1 MADIVKHVG
10 IYGQKKCVVVFR
22 EVPEESDQ
30 CLIVLSDGLEGRM
43 HDELMA
49 IVEGIEAQT
58 AKDLADVLNRRQFSD
73 GTNMLTQLHYAK
85 RLTKVSTDM
94 VDLTPLPGQRI
105 GLAQLNDELRKI
117 DTGYVPPT
125 NDLSNETNLLESA
138 RNKPWS
144 ERTADEA
151 SAYNQN
157 QTRAASDIAA
167 EAGSDAGVSL
177 NIGED
182 APAPTAQEAIEPS
195 AAQGLLIQA
204 SMMKEDAER
213 LLAEASQKEQQAY
226 NADPSLKPK
235 RGRGRPKKSEL
246 A

>member
-22 EVPEESDQ
+22 EVPNETDQ

-73 GTNMLTQLHYAK
+73 GSNMLTQLHYAK
-85 RLTKVSTDM
+85 RLTKVGTDM
-94 VDLTPLPGQRI
+94 VDLTPLPGQRV

-125 NDLSNETNLLESA
+125 NDLSNETELLESA
-138 RNKPWS
+138 KNKPWS

-151 SAYNQN
+151 SAYNQS
-157 QTRAASDIAA
+157 QTRAAADIASDA
-167 EAGSDAGVSL
+167 SRDAGVSL
-177 NIGED
+177 SIGED
-182 APAPTAQEAIEPS
+182 APAPPAQEAIEPS

-226 NADPSLKPK
+226 DADPSLKPK
-235 RGRGRPKKSEL
+235 RGRGRPKKSES
-246 A
+246 

>member
-125 NDLSNETNLLESA
+125 NDLSNETDLLESA
-138 RNKPWS
+138 KNKPWS

-157 QTRAASDIAA
+157 QTRSASDIAT
-167 EAGSDAGVSL
+167 EAGRDNGVSL

-182 APAPTAQEAIEPS
+182 APAPPAQEAIEPS

-226 NADPSLKPK
+226 DADPSLKPK
-235 RGRGRPKKSEL
+235 RGRGRPRKSES

>member
-125 NDLSNETNLLESA
+125 NDLSNETDLLESA
-138 RNKPWS
+138 KNKPWS
-144 ERTADEA
+144 ERTAD
-151 SAYNQN
+151 
-157 QTRAASDIAA
+157 
-167 EAGSDAGVSL
+167 
-177 NIGED
+177 
-182 APAPTAQEAIEPS
+182 
-195 AAQGLLIQA
+195 
-204 SMMKEDAER
+204 
-213 LLAEASQKEQQAY
+213 
-226 NADPSLKPK
+226 
-235 RGRGRPKKSEL
+235 
-246 A
+246 

>member
-125 NDLSNETNLLESA
+125 NDLSNETDLLESA
-138 RNKPWS
+138 KNKPWS

-157 QTRAASDIAA
+157 QTRSASDIAT
-167 EAGSDAGVSL
+167 EAGRDNGVSL

-182 APAPTAQEAIEPS
+182 APAPPAQEAIEPS

-226 NADPSLKPK
+226 DADPSLKPK
-235 RGRGRPKKSEL
+235 RGRGRPKKSES

>member
-10 IYGQKKCVVVFR
+10 QYGQKKCVVVFR
-22 EVPEESDQ
+22 EVPNEEDN

-43 HDELMA
+43 HDELMDV
-49 IVEGIEAQT
+49 VEGPEAQS

-73 GTNMLTQLHYAK
+73 GSNMLTQLHYAK
-85 RLTKVSTDM
+85 RLTKVATNM

-105 GLAQLNDELRKI
+105 ALNQLNEELRKI
-117 DTGYVPPT
+117 DGGYVAPT
-125 NDLSNETNLLESA
+125 NDLNNESALLESA

-144 ERTADEA
+144 ERTAEEA
-151 SAYNQN
+151 AAYNRS
-157 QTRAASDIAA
+157 QTRNASDVATDAA
-167 EAGSDAGVSL
+167 KDDGVSL

-182 APAPTAQEAIEPS
+182 APAPEAQAPVEPS

-204 SMMKEDAER
+204 QMMKEDAQR
-213 LLAEASQKEQQAY
+213 LLAEAEAKEQQAFA
-226 NADPSLKPK
+226 ADPSLKPK
-235 RGRGRPKKSEL
+235 RGRGRPKKS

>member
-22 EVPEESDQ
+22 EVPNESDQ

-73 GTNMLTQLHYAK
+73 GSNMLTQLHYAK
-85 RLTKVSTDM
+85 RLTKVGTDM

-125 NDLSNETNLLESA
+125 NDLSNETDLLESA
-138 RNKPWS
+138 KNKPWS

-157 QTRAASDIAA
+157 QTRSAADIAS
-167 EAGSDAGVSL
+167 EAGKDDGVSL

-182 APAPTAQEAIEPS
+182 APAPPAQEAIEPS

-204 SMMKEDAER
+204 SMMKEDAQR
-213 LLAEASQKEQQAY
+213 LLDEASQKEQQAY
-226 NADPSLKPK
+226 DADPSLKPK
-235 RGRGRPKKSEL
+235 RGRGRPKKSES

>member
-10 IYGQKKCVVVFR
+10 QYGQKKCVVVFR
-22 EVPEESDQ
+22 EVPNEEDN

-43 HDELMA
+43 HDELMDV
-49 IVEGIEAQT
+49 VEGPEAQS

-73 GTNMLTQLHYAK
+73 GSNMLTQLHYAK
-85 RLTKVSTDM
+85 RLTKVATNM

-105 GLAQLNDELRKI
+105 ALNQLNEELRKI
-117 DTGYVPPT
+117 DGGYVAPT
-125 NDLSNETNLLESA
+125 NDLNNESALLESA

-144 ERTADEA
+144 ERTAEEA
-151 SAYNQN
+151 AAYNRS
-157 QTRAASDIAA
+157 QTRNASDVATDAA
-167 EAGSDAGVSL
+167 KDDGVSL

-182 APAPTAQEAIEPS
+182 APAPEAQAPVEPS

-204 SMMKEDAER
+204 QMMKEDAER
-213 LLAEASQKEQQAY
+213 LLAEAEAKEQQAY
-226 NADPSLKPK
+226 DADPSLKPK
-235 RGRGRPKKSEL
+235 RGRGRPKKS

>member
-10 IYGQKKCVVVFR
+10 QYGQKKCVVVFR
-22 EVPEESDQ
+22 EVPNETDH

-43 HDELMA
+43 HDELMDV
-49 IVEGIEAQT
+49 IVGPEAQS

-85 RLTKVSTDM
+85 RLNKVGTDM
-94 VDLTPLPGQRI
+94 VDLTPLPGQRVP
-105 GLAQLNDELRKI
+105 LAQLNEELRKI
-117 DTGYVPPT
+117 EGGYVPPT
-125 NDLSNETNLLESA
+125 NDLNNESQLLENA
-138 RNKPWS
+138 KQKPWA
-144 ERTADEA
+144 ERSPEEA
-151 SAYNQN
+151 TAYNQS
-157 QTRAASDIAA
+157 QTRNASDVA
-167 EAGSDAGVSL
+167 SDAAKDDGVSL

-182 APAPTAQEAIEPS
+182 APVPPAQDPVEPS

-204 SMMKEDAER
+204 NMMKEDAER
-213 LLAEASQKEQQAY
+213 LLSEAAIKEQQAY

-235 RGRGRPKKSEL
+235 RGRGRPKKT

>member
-10 IYGQKKCVVVFR
+10 QYGQKKCVVVFR
-22 EVPEESDQ
+22 EVPNETDQ

-43 HDELMA
+43 HDELMDV
-49 IVEGIEAQT
+49 IVGPEAQS

-73 GTNMLTQLHYAK
+73 GSNMLTQLHYAK
-85 RLTKVSTDM
+85 RLNKVGTDM
-94 VDLTPLPGQRI
+94 VDLTPLPGQRVP
-105 GLAQLNDELRKI
+105 LAKLNEELRKI
-117 DTGYVPPT
+117 EGGYVPPT
-125 NDLSNETNLLESA
+125 NDLSNETELLESA
-138 RNKPWS
+138 KQKPWS

-157 QTRAASDIAA
+157 QTRSAADVASD
-167 EAGSDAGVSL
+167 AGRDAGVSL

-182 APAPTAQEAIEPS
+182 APVPPAQEAVEPS

-204 SMMKEDAER
+204 NMMKEDAER
-213 LLAEASQKEQQAY
+213 LIAEAAVKEQQAY
-226 NADPSLKPK
+226 DADPSLKPK
-235 RGRGRPKKSEL
+235 RGRGRPKKT